1 MNDYRTVERETI
13 IEDGSEHRE
22 ALRKD
27 YAPGIPHGD
36 EKAGGAVA
44 GGVIGAVAGAVV
56 GGPVGAVVGGAIG
69 VATGAT
75 AGAVDQKSKDDTVV
89 VRPEE
94 QPL

>member
-13 IEDGSEHRE
+13 IEDGAEHRE

-44 GGVIGAVAGAVV
+44 GGVIGAVV